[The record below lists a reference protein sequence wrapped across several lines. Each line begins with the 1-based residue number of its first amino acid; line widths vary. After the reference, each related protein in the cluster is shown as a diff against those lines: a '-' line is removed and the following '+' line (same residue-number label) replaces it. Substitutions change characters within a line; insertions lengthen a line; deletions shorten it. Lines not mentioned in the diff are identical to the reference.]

1 MHDEKFIA
9 VISGGVVAL
18 LNQVQLRL
26 GNSIRIVAVQP
37 RLS

>member
-18 LNQVQLRL
+18 LNQVQLKL
-26 GNSIRIVAVQP
+26 GTLIRIVAVKP
-37 RLS
+37 RLA